1 MIVLDLCVQVRSQS
15 IAEPIRTIAGELLGV
30 ELLTR
35 LDSSFDVECFISRL
49 SESSKRQLLLHQ
61 LRKVQAKSAFF
72 LAHDLVCGI
81 NIDFDMAGI
90 IIKDMEVSTV
100 LDSLSFVRL
109 EVSEHFPNLSDGF
122 KNPLLKVLSQ
132 NYRLWLDDIGAGNAN
147 LEALQSGVFECVKID
162 KQFYWE
168 NSTSIMWPI
177 IIKNIS
183 QYCDQII
190 VEGVET
196 QHQLSTLGEGIT
208 GIQGYLYKSV
218 SFSNVENL
226 I

>member
-1 MIVLDLCVQVRSQS
+1 MLDLCVQVRSQS
-15 IAEPIRTIAGELLGV
+15 IAEPIRTITGELLGV

-35 LDSSFDVECFISRL
+35 LDSSFDVEGFISRL
-49 SESSKRQLLLHQ
+49 SEGSKRQLLLHQ

-72 LAHDLVCGI
+72 IDHGLVCSI

-109 EVSEHFPNLSDGF
+109 EISENFPNLSDGF

-183 QYCDQII
+183 QYCD
-190 VEGVET
+190 
-196 QHQLSTLGEGIT
+196 
-208 GIQGYLYKSV
+208 
-218 SFSNVENL
+218 
-226 I
+226 